1 MGTKKLANKPDT
13 KTSKDFHVE
22 FSNSSIDKFIPTFG
36 DTKARHLEFAF
47 PMPKGSHLKGLVL
60 RVSKATKLK
69 CFVLRYWFNNK
80 LKRLSLGIFKSSYG
94 VKEVNDKLYELVKE
108 HTNDKGIWITDPSI
122 AEKEKQKK
130 ITKKQIDDSKKLT
143 VREVIELLCKAGFPQ
158 LYNRGGLSKRHISD
172 CFRYLVGYNWR
183 ARHLRFTED
192 NEGNGVITFRINPV
206 FSRFN
211 KRTQVI
217 KTWDK
222 LFKRFPPGDKRYFL
236 KKEKHFNPSGST
248 SLYDNDEF
256 GKLLMSDFT
265 TGKMKEYINLR
276 PEFGTQRNCLSALK
290 VLWNFASSTGILG
303 EKPGVNPGT
312 HVVLKKPRIL
322 KNPSSVYNDKIFTME
337 DLEKIHNACLALT
350 DKFPY
355 QGELIMLMM
364 SCGRRFQELTKL
376 RKDYV
381 KLNERIIE
389 IPNTI
394 SKIREN
400 QFLTITEPVAMILE
414 RLDKINNRPGY
425 EMFKNVPWLFPAI
438 RYKSATNI
446 SPEYINSDRT
456 RLKTITNCWNAIRE
470 MTGIF
475 GAPRCFRKTFSSL
488 AKDTLGATGPATKLT
503 GHTQSATLDKHYY
516 KTHKDKVI
524 TNADKVAKILTFPI
538 KVA

>member
-1 MGTKKLANKPDT
+1 MGTEILTNILET
-13 KTSKDFHVE
+13 KTSVE
-22 FSNSSIDKFIPTFG
+22 FSNAKIEKFKPTFG
-36 DTKARHLEFAF
+36 DTKARHLEFPF
-47 PMPKGSHLKGLVL
+47 PVPKGSHLKGLAL

-69 CFVLRYWFNNK
+69 YFVLRYWHGK
-80 LKRLSLGIFKSSYG
+80 KHKRLVLGIFKSGYG
-94 VKEVNDKLYELVKE
+94 IKQVNDKLYQLVKD
-108 HTNDKGIWITDPSI
+108 HTNDKGIWIADPAIS
-122 AEKEKQKK
+122 EKEKENK

-143 VREVIELLCKAGFPQ
+143 IREVIEMICKAGFPQ
-158 LYNRGGLSKRHISD
+158 LYNKGGLSTRHMSD
-172 CFRYLVGYNWR
+172 CFRYLAGYNWR

-192 NEGNGVITFRINPV
+192 HEGNGVIKFRINPV

-211 KRTQVI
+211 KRTKVI
-217 KTWDK
+217 ENWDQ
-222 LFKRFPPGDKRYFL
+222 LFKRFPPGDERYFL

-256 GKLLMSDFT
+256 GKMLMRDFT
-265 TGKMKEYINLR
+265 TGKMKEYVRKR

-290 VLWNFASSTGILG
+290 VLWNFSSATGILG

-312 HVVLKKPRIL
+312 YVVLKKPRTL
-322 KNPSSVYNDKIFTME
+322 KNPSSVYNDKIFTLE
-337 DLEKIHNACLALT
+337 DLEKIHNACLELT

-355 QGELIMLMM
+355 QVELIMLMM
-364 SCGRRFQELTKL
+364 ACGRRFQELTKL

-389 IPNTI
+389 IPKTI
-394 SKIREN
+394 SKIRED

-414 RLDKINNRPGY
+414 RLDKINARPGY

-438 RYKSATNI
+438 RYRSNTNI
-446 SPEYINSDRT
+446 NPDYINSDRT
-456 RLKTITNCWNAIRE
+456 RLKTITSCWNSIRD

-503 GHTQSATLDKHYY
+503 GHTQDATLEKHYY

-524 TNADKVAKILTFPI
+524 TNADKVAKVLTFPTL
-538 KVA
+538 VA